1 MDLLLSMRGS
11 KKTSEAGVWVADDE
25 VKACMCCKASF
36 GLFIRKHHCRQCGS
50 VVCGDCSSNR
60 KFLESSRTGAPKPSL
75 SSSATSP
82 ASSAHGARLATAVV
96 RTAVA
101 TCSTR
106 LPL

>member
-25 VKACMCCKASF
+25 VKVCMCCKASF

-60 KFLESSRTGAPKPSL
+60 KFLESSRTGAPKRICDACHDIFSTCRGRKHPRSPS
-75 SSSATSP
+75 SGEREIGR
-82 ASSAHGARLATAVV
+82 AHV
-96 RTAVA
+96 
-101 TCSTR
+101 
-106 LPL
+106 